1 MTPSLAVTLVGR
13 HATLTPLTMG
23 DVPSLVAAATEDG
36 ATYDW
41 TVVPETTHDMEVAVS
56 RLLEEQERQLGV
68 PFVTRKSE
76 TGHVVGMTRFLS
88 LRWWFGREFPDG
100 AEIGGTFLSA
110 SSQRTRIN
118 TDAKLLM
125 LGHAFDE
132 WGVQRLDLKTDA
144 RNVQSRKAIERLG
157 AHFDGVLRSWQPSV
171 ARGEEGVTRDSAMYS
186 VLPSEWPRIRASLS
200 ERLD

>member
-13 HATLTPLTMG
+13 HATLTPLTMD
-23 DVPSLVAAATEDG
+23 DVPKLVAAATED
-36 ATYDW
+36 ATTYEW
-41 TVVPETTHDMEVAVS
+41 TVVPETAHDMEVAVS
-56 RLLEEQERQLGV
+56 RLLEEQEGRLGV
-68 PFVTRKSE
+68 PFVTRQSE

-125 LGHAFDE
+125 LGHAFDV

-144 RNVQSRKAIERLG
+144 RNVRSRSAIERLG
-157 AHFDGVLRSWQPSV
+157 AHFDGVLRHWQPSA
-171 ARGEEGVTRDSAMYS
+171 ARGEAGVTRDSAMYS
-186 VLPSEWPRIRASLS
+186 VLPSEWPGIRASLS
-200 ERLD
+200 GRLD